1 MTSTVAIDGRITVNT
16 SDEMRRKLLAAL
28 RSRPGQI
35 TVDLSRATY
44 MDSSGVA
51 TLLEATHI
59 ARSQSTRIV
68 LAGVFGQ
75 PRSLLAVANLDRLFE
90 FASQEKDE

>member
-28 RSRPGQI
+28 RSKPAQI

-51 TLLEATHI
+51 TLLEAAHI
-59 ARSQSTRIV
+59 ARSQSTRLL
-68 LAGVFGQ
+68 LAGVSGQ
-75 PRSLLAVANLDRLFE
+75 PRSLFAVAQLDRLFE
-90 FASQEKDE
+90 FASQEKAS

>member
-16 SDEMRRKLLAAL
+16 SDQMRRKLLAAL
-28 RSRPGQI
+28 SSKPAQI

-51 TLLEATHI
+51 TLLEAAHI
-59 ARSQSTRIV
+59 ARSQSTRLL
-68 LAGVFGQ
+68 LAGVSGQ
-75 PRSLLAVANLDRLFE
+75 PRSLFAVAQLDRLFE
-90 FASQEKDE
+90 FASQEKAS